1 MQVVISTTLC
11 LECLF
16 GLCFGTLKGTS
27 LVWSGLNG
35 REEPLVFEVPF
46 GIVFGHTKRH
56 LSCLV
61 LSCPLLP
68 GGSFPGQSPLISQA
82 IPLRHDPN

>member
-1 MQVVISTTLC
+1 MSTTLC

-35 REEPLVFEVPF
+35 REKPLVFEVPF
-46 GIVFGHTKRH
+46 WIVFGHAERH
-56 LSCLV
+56 LSGLACEPDV
-61 LSCPLLP
+61 W
-68 GGSFPGQSPLISQA
+68 GEGSEAGL
-82 IPLRHDPN
+82 

>member
-1 MQVVISTTLC
+1 MEVVFSTTLC

-35 REEPLVFEVPF
+35 REKPLVFEVPF
-46 GIVFGHTKRH
+46 WIVFGHTKRH
-56 LSCLV
+56 SSCLV
-61 LSCPLLP
+61 LSSLA
-68 GGSFPGQSPLISQA
+68 GGEGSEAVPPY
-82 IPLRHDPN
+82 

>member
-1 MQVVISTTLC
+1 MEVVFSTTLC

-35 REEPLVFEVPF
+35 REKPLVFEVPF
-46 GIVFGHTKRH
+46 WIVFGLLKGT
-56 LSCLV
+56 CLV
-61 LSCPLLP
+61 LSSLA
-68 GGSFPGQSPLISQA
+68 GGEGPEAVSPY
-82 IPLRHDPN
+82 

>member
-1 MQVVISTTLC
+1 MSTTLC

-35 REEPLVFEVPF
+35 REKPLVFEVPF
-46 GIVFGHTKRH
+46 WIVFGHTKRH
-56 LSCLV
+56 LSYLV
-61 LSCPLLP
+61 LSCRLLS
-68 GGSFPGQSPLISQA
+68 GEEGSEAGDRGWVNH
-82 IPLRHDPN
+82 PLRESGIGWD

>member
-1 MQVVISTTLC
+1 MEVVISTTLC

-35 REEPLVFEVPF
+35 REKPLVFEVPF
-46 GIVFGHTKRH
+46 WIVFGHTKRH

-61 LSCPLLP
+61 LSSLA
-68 GGSFPGQSPLISQA
+68 GGEGSEAG
-82 IPLRHDPN
+82 